1 MKNSIAYSQALRLNK
16 ICLSKNDL
24 EKNCQKLPKT
34 LTNRDYD
41 KTETMSHMSKAIA
54 TSKNEI
60 SKKNS
65 IENNEKIPLI
75 VTLHP

>member
-1 MKNSIAYSQALRLNK
+1 MKNSISYSQALRLNK
-16 ICLSKNDL
+16 ICLNKSDL
-24 EKNCQKLPKT
+24 EENCQKLPKT

-60 SKKNS
+60 LKKNS
-65 IENNEKIPLI
+65 IENDEKIPLI
-75 VTLHP
+75 VPLYP